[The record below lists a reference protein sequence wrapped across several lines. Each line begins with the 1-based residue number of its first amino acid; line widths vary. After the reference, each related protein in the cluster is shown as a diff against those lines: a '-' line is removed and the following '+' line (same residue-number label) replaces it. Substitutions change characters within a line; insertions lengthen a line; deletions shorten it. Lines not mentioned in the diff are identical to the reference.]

1 MDVYRIYIN
10 KRGGPCSR
18 HILRITEDSPQ
29 LRGFMHQTITKNP
42 TIVVDLLADTNNTL
56 LQITH
61 GLQKDQKE
69 LPCKLFYD
77 ERGSKLFERICRL
90 HEYYPTRTET
100 AIMQQNVHEV
110 VDLVGHGAM
119 LIEYGSGSS
128 SKVRILLDHL
138 PEVAAYVPVD
148 ISKEQ
153 LFMAA
158 QGLKRD
164 YAELEIIPVSADY
177 NNLFELPII
186 GKKVFHKLAYFP
198 GSTIGNFYPIQAIDF
213 MRNIADVVGP
223 GGGLLIGTDLQKDTK
238 VLNKAYNDRAG
249 VTAAFN
255 LNMLIHINAEF
266 GADFNVDQ
274 FKHFAFYNEE
284 LGRIEMHLISQAN
297 QTAHIVGEAF
307 NFKEGESILTEV
319 SYKYTLEGFAEMAYE
334 AGFVV
339 IEAWVDPKNYFSVQ
353 NLIAR

>member
-1 MDVYRIYIN
+1 
-10 KRGGPCSR
+10 
-18 HILRITEDSPQ
+18 
-29 LRGFMHQTITKNP
+29 MHQTITKNQ
-42 TIVVDLLADTNNTL
+42 IVAIDPPVDTNNTL
-56 LQITH
+56 FQILH

-69 LPCKLFYD
+69 LPTKLFYD
-77 ERGSKLFERICRL
+77 ERGSKLFERICKL

-110 VDLVGHGAM
+110 VDLVGNGSM

-148 ISKEQ
+148 ISREQ
-153 LFMAA
+153 LYRAA
-158 QGLKRD
+158 NELKGD
-164 YAELEIIPVSADY
+164 YTELEIIPVWADY
-177 NNLFELPII
+177 NSLFKLPLI
-186 GKKVFHKLAYFP
+186 V
-198 GSTIGNFYPIQAIDF
+198 GNFYPNQAIDF
-213 MRNIADVVGP
+213 LQNIADVVGP
-223 GGGLLIGTDLQKDTK
+223 GGGLLIGTDLQKDAE
-238 VLNKAYNDRAG
+238 VLNRAYNDHAG

-255 LNMLIHINAEF
+255 LNMLIHINDEF

-274 FKHFAFYNEE
+274 FKHLAFYNEE

-297 QTAHIVGEAF
+297 QTAHIAGEAF
-307 NFKEGESILTEV
+307 DFKKGESILTEV
-319 SYKYTLEGFAEMAYE
+319 SYKYTLDGFAEMAAD

-353 NLIAR
+353 YLIAR

>member
-1 MDVYRIYIN
+1 M
-10 KRGGPCSR
+10 
-18 HILRITEDSPQ
+18 
-29 LRGFMHQTITKNP
+29 TKNQIIAIDP
-42 TIVVDLLADTNNTL
+42 PVDTNNTL
-56 LQITH
+56 FQILH

-69 LPCKLFYD
+69 LPTKLFYD
-77 ERGSKLFERICRL
+77 ERGSKLFERICKL

-110 VDLVGHGAM
+110 VDLVGNGSM

-148 ISKEQ
+148 ISREQ
-153 LFMAA
+153 LYRAA
-158 QGLKRD
+158 NELKGD
-164 YAELEIIPVSADY
+164 YTELEIIPVWADY
-177 NNLFELPII
+177 NSLFKLPPI

-198 GSTIGNFYPIQAIDF
+198 GSTIGNFYPNQAIDF
-213 MRNIADVVGP
+213 LQNIADVVGP
-223 GGGLLIGTDLQKDTK
+223 GGGLLIGTDLQKNAE
-238 VLNKAYNDRAG
+238 VLNRAYNDHAG

-284 LGRIEMHLISQAN
+284 LGRIEMHLISQVN
-297 QTAHIVGEAF
+297 QTAHIAGEVF
-307 NFKEGESILTEV
+307 DFKEGESILTEV
-319 SYKYTLEGFAEMAYE
+319 SYKYTLDGFAEMAAE

-353 NLIAR
+353 YLIAR

>member
-1 MDVYRIYIN
+1 
-10 KRGGPCSR
+10 
-18 HILRITEDSPQ
+18 
-29 LRGFMHQTITKNP
+29 MHQTMTKNQIIAIDP
-42 TIVVDLLADTNNTL
+42 PVDTNNTL
-56 LQITH
+56 FQILH

-69 LPCKLFYD
+69 LPSKLFYD
-77 ERGSKLFERICRL
+77 ERGSKLFERICKL

-110 VDLVGHGAM
+110 VDLVGPGSM

-148 ISKEQ
+148 ISREQ

-158 QGLKRD
+158 QELKSD
-164 YAELEIIPVSADY
+164 YVELEIIPVWADY
-177 NNLFELPII
+177 NNIFKLPLIS
-186 GKKVFHKLAYFP
+186 KKVFHKLAYFP
-198 GSTIGNFYPIQAIDF
+198 GSTIGNFYPRQAIDF
-213 MRNIADVVGP
+213 MRNIADLVGP
-223 GGGLLIGTDLQKDTK
+223 GGGLLIGTDLQKDPK
-238 VLNKAYNDRAG
+238 VLNRAYNDRVG

-255 LNMLIHINAEF
+255 LNMLNHINAEF
-266 GADFNVDQ
+266 GADFNVDH
-274 FKHFAFYNEE
+274 FKHFAFYNEV

-297 QTAHIVGEAF
+297 QTAHIASQVF
-307 NFKEGESILTEV
+307 DFKQGESILTEV
-319 SYKYTLEGFAEMAYE
+319 SYKYTLEGFAEMADG

>member
-1 MDVYRIYIN
+1 
-10 KRGGPCSR
+10 
-18 HILRITEDSPQ
+18 
-29 LRGFMHQTITKNP
+29 MHQTITKNQ
-42 TIVVDLLADTNNTL
+42 IIAVDPLVDTNNTL
-56 LQITH
+56 FQILH
-61 GLQKDQKE
+61 GLQKDQKA
-69 LPCKLFYD
+69 LPSKLFYD
-77 ERGSKLFERICRL
+77 ARGSELFERICKL

-110 VDLVGHGAM
+110 VDLVGPGSM

-128 SKVRILLDHL
+128 SKFRILLDHL
-138 PEVAAYVPVD
+138 PEVAAHVPVD
-148 ISKEQ
+148 ISREQ
-153 LFMAA
+153 LYKAA
-158 QGLKRD
+158 NELKGD
-164 YAELEIIPVSADY
+164 YTELEIVPVWADY
-177 NNLFELPII
+177 NNLFKLPLI

-198 GSTIGNFYPIQAIDF
+198 GSTIGNFYPNQVIDF

-223 GGGLLIGTDLQKDTK
+223 GGGLLIGTDLQKDPK
-238 VLNKAYNDRAG
+238 VLNRAYNDGSG

-297 QTAHIVGEAF
+297 QTAHIAGEVF
-307 NFKEGESILTEV
+307 DFKEGESILTEV
-319 SYKYTLEGFAEMAYE
+319 SYKYTLDGFAEMAAE

-353 NLIAR
+353 YLIAR

>member
-1 MDVYRIYIN
+1 
-10 KRGGPCSR
+10 
-18 HILRITEDSPQ
+18 
-29 LRGFMHQTITKNP
+29 MHQTMTKNQIIAIDP
-42 TIVVDLLADTNNTL
+42 PVDTNNTL
-56 LQITH
+56 VQILH

-69 LPCKLFYD
+69 LPSKLFYD

-110 VDLVGHGAM
+110 VDLVGYGSM

-148 ISKEQ
+148 ISREQ
-153 LFMAA
+153 LYKAA
-158 QGLKRD
+158 NELKGD
-164 YAELEIIPVSADY
+164 YTELEIIPVWADY
-177 NNLFELPII
+177 NHLFALPLIS
-186 GKKVFHKLAYFP
+186 KKVFHKLAYFP
-198 GSTIGNFYPIQAIDF
+198 GSTIGNFHSNQAIEF
-213 MRNIADVVGP
+213 LRNIADVVGP
-223 GGGLLIGTDLQKDTK
+223 GGGLLIGTDLQKDAR
-238 VLNKAYNDRAG
+238 VLNRAYSDRAG

-255 LNMLIHINAEF
+255 LNMLIHLNTEF

-274 FKHFAFYNEE
+274 FKHFAFYNDE
-284 LGRIEMHLISQAN
+284 LSRIEMHLISQAD
-297 QTAHIVGEAF
+297 QTAHIAGEAF
-307 NFKEGESILTEV
+307 DFKKGESILTEV
-319 SYKYTLEGFAEMAYE
+319 SYKYTLDGFAEMAAD

-353 NLIAR
+353 YLIAR